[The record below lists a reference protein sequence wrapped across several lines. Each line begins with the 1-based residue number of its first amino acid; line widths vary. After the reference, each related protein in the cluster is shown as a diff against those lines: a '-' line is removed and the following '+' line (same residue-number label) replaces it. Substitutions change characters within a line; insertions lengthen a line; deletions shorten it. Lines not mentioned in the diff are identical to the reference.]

1 MTLLACLASPA
12 TAAEV
17 PAAPPVPL
25 SQPCDKVP
33 GLVQAFAEVST
44 LRAAFT
50 DSKDIAILDAPL
62 VSKGRVYYQRPDRL
76 HLATEAP
83 SRQSV
88 TLVGTRVRV
97 VQEDLGR
104 EQAMDLGVSDVAK
117 AVVANILLVLGGR
130 IDALSELY
138 RCTAEPDRDAWRMT
152 LVPLREPMTK
162 VVRRMV
168 VLLARDG
175 TLREVRVEEP
185 DGDASTMSF
194 TATVTN
200 RPFTD
205 QEVRSYFTP

>member
-1 MTLLACLASPA
+1 
-12 TAAEV
+12 
-17 PAAPPVPL
+17 
-25 SQPCDKVP
+25 VP
-33 GLVQAFAEVST
+33 GLAQAFSGVST

-50 DSKDIAILDAPL
+50 DRKDIAILDAPL
-62 VSKGRVYYQRPDRL
+62 VSSGHVFYQRPDRL
-76 HLATEAP
+76 HMATESP

-104 EQAMDLGVSDVAK
+104 EQAMDLGASDVAK

-130 IDALSELY
+130 IDALSALY
-138 RCTAEPDRDAWRMT
+138 RCTAEPERDAWRMT

-168 VLLARDG
+168 VRLARDG
-175 TLREVRVEEP
+175 TLREVRVEEL
-185 DGDASTMSF
+185 DGDSSTMSF
-194 TATVTN
+194 TDAVSN

-205 QEVRSYFTP
+205 PEVRSYFTP